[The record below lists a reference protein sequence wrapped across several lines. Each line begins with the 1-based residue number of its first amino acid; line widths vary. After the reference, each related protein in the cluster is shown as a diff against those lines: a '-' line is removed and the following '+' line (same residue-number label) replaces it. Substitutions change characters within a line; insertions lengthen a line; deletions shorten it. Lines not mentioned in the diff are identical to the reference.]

1 MNFNSILENDLFNL
15 PKSYNNK
22 TTFRKYLKSA
32 FDEYI
37 NILKKI
43 DPSIIQVKGF
53 TKKNNLK
60 NIIERQEDF
69 INGILETI
77 DLYYDGKPAA
87 AYFTFKKII
96 DKRRT
101 QFKTMLLTN
110 SFEINQDFYRI
121 RINKENFPFAD
132 HEMFHIDFANRGKVS
147 TQRYSIPGFPSLY
160 LAKTLYVAWEELNRP
175 NINDF
180 QAVRLSNKEPI
191 KYLDLTSSN
200 VNFEVEEISKENY
213 KYIMTFP
220 LIIACSI
227 KVKDTN
233 SIFKPEY
240 IIPQILL
247 QWIRENEDIDAI
259 KYSSTHLKYDSKKL
273 DDDLFNIVLPVKENK
288 DRGLCSRLKNTFNMS
303 DIISKQLIDF
313 SSGGDNFFYDCEES
327 AKIDKKIS
335 SLEIIKGK
343 RLPYSHSI
351 LGRMELLLEN
361 MPTNEI
367 V

>member
-1 MNFNSILENDLFNL
+1 
-15 PKSYNNK
+15 
-22 TTFRKYLKSA
+22 
-32 FDEYI
+32 
-37 NILKKI
+37 
-43 DPSIIQVKGF
+43 
-53 TKKNNLK
+53 
-60 NIIERQEDF
+60 
-69 INGILETI
+69 
-77 DLYYDGKPAA
+77 
-87 AYFTFKKII
+87 
-96 DKRRT
+96 
-101 QFKTMLLTN
+101 
-110 SFEINQDFYRI
+110 
-121 RINKENFPFAD
+121 
-132 HEMFHIDFANRGKVS
+132 
-147 TQRYSIPGFPSLY
+147 
-160 LAKTLYVAWEELNRP
+160 
-175 NINDF
+175 
-180 QAVRLSNKEPI
+180 
-191 KYLDLTSSN
+191 
-200 VNFEVEEISKENY
+200 
-213 KYIMTFP
+213 MTFP